1 MNQSSNSQFMQEVIK
16 PIESKLSNNL
26 KATEILNIRPYAGN
40 NGINISLKT
49 NENETKDN
57 LLEDIRFIND
67 NFTVQIK
74 EILLNTPLVHEHET
88 FEFNIYYN
96 GIATWELWSI
106 ENFEPTIY
114 LYPKFDIEVFKKC
127 TSIKSITFQNIEE
140 MDIKKL
146 PQKWYENF
154 QNLESLTFYVFNDKD
169 ISYFSEFTHLKSL
182 RLNICGNVN
191 LEYLSIPDNNI
202 MLTLKREKYMGSI
215 NYAPL
220 TKKIKTDWLNIE
232 DDEISVKQC
241 EILAHYF
248 KNFYLNRYKYQ

>member
-1 MNQSSNSQFMQEVIK
+1 MRKIKFSKIITALQIIAVVLLSLLGIYVLKNIFFYNSMNQSSNSQFMQEVIK

-26 KATEILNIRPYAGN
+26 KATAILNIRPYTGN

-67 NFTVQIK
+67 DFTVQIK

-106 ENFEPTIY
+106 ENFKPTIY
-114 LYPKFDIEVFKKC
+114 LYSKFDIEVFKKC
-127 TSIKSITFQNIEE
+127 TSINSITFQNIEE
-140 MDIKKL
+140 IDIKKL

-154 QNLESLTFYVFNDKD
+154 QNLESLTFYAFNDKD

-202 MLTLKREKYMGSI
+202 MLTLKREK
-215 NYAPL
+215 
-220 TKKIKTDWLNIE
+220 
-232 DDEISVKQC
+232 
-241 EILAHYF
+241 
-248 KNFYLNRYKYQ
+248 